1 MIFTMLQII
10 SGSISPLPHIFDHMR
25 NTLDDFL
32 ICYMMIATTSYI
44 IFTVWWENEHISS
57 FGVQTW
63 RFTVFALL
71 CFSFV
76 VCPCVV
82 CITSN
87 SLLHQRVK
95 EERWS
100 LVIIHL
106 LLQKCTDFAWNFS
119 FIIVPLSSFE
129 SFWVSHTK
137 SVLIWQICVI
147 MQYNFSEKFLV
158 SRYER
163 TL

>member
-10 SGSISPLPHIFDHMR
+10 SGSISPLSHVFDHAQY
-25 NTLDDFL
+25 TWWFFGLTQTFVL
-32 ICYMMIATTSYI
+32 WWSSVHYSSTSSSLFDEKMN
-44 IFTVWWENEHISS
+44 IFPPSRYK
-57 FGVQTW
+57 W

-100 LVIIHL
+100 LVIIYL
-106 LLQKCTDFAWNFS
+106 LLQKCTDFAWNCS

-137 SVLIWQICVI
+137 SVLILQICVI
-147 MQYNFSEKFLV
+147 MQYNFSE
-158 SRYER
+158 
-163 TL
+163 